1 MALRPMLLRMIPG
14 FFILLA
20 LLPGSSI
27 AADEKKLAIGPDPAL
42 SPAAVV
48 QLQLAALANV
58 DKPVRDA
65 GFAIVFGFASPG
77 NRSQT
82 GPLAHFA
89 ALIREAYPAM
99 LNHRAS
105 TLAPLISEGKQAIQG
120 VELIDR
126 TGLSHRYVFML
137 SKQPDGPYKDCWLT
151 DGVFQA
157 PDEGEPEVAI

>member
-1 MALRPMLLRMIPG
+1 MALRPMLPRMIPG
-14 FFILLA
+14 LFALLA
-20 LLPGSSI
+20 LLPGSMA
-27 AADEKKLAIGPDPAL
+27 AADEKKLGIGPDPAL

-65 GFAIVFGFASPG
+65 GFAIVFALASPG

-89 ALIREAYPAM
+89 ALIRETYPAM
-99 LNHRAS
+99 LNHRGS
-105 TLAPLISEGKQAIQG
+105 TLAPLISEGRQAIQG

-126 TGLSHRYVFML
+126 SGVVHRYVFTL

-151 DGVFQA
+151 DGVVQA
-157 PDEGEPEVAI
+157 PEEGEPEIAI